1 MEAFETD
8 AKKEAWYRKE
18 LKYVVNRAD
27 VILEVKLTQGLNKYK
42 IIIKSILR
50 SWMHVI
56 LMVVDVLN

>member
-27 VILEVKLTQGLNKYK
+27 VILEVPMIRIHGRRINIY
-42 IIIKSILR
+42 
-50 SWMHVI
+50 
-56 LMVVDVLN
+56 

>member
-27 VILEVKLTQGLNKYK
+27 VILEVPKMDARTTNKY
-42 IIIKSILR
+42 ILR

-56 LMVVDVLN
+56 LMVVDVLS

>member
-27 VILEVKLTQGLNKYK
+27 VILEVNKLNNFINLINF
-42 IIIKSILR
+42 LF
-50 SWMHVI
+50 
-56 LMVVDVLN
+56 

>member
-27 VILEVKLTQGLNKYK
+27 VILEVKIFKLNDRFL
-42 IIIKSILR
+42 IFI
-50 SWMHVI
+50 
-56 LMVVDVLN
+56 

>member
-27 VILEVKLTQGLNKYK
+27 VILEVKLIQGLN
-42 IIIKSILR
+42 R
-50 SWMHVI
+50 VR
-56 LMVVDVLN
+56 

>member
-27 VILEVKLTQGLNKYK
+27 VILEVPKMDDRTTNKY
-42 IIIKSILR
+42 ILR

-56 LMVVDVLN
+56 LTVVDVLS